1 MEPPEAPPFS
11 PEQRGFSAAPKPEV
25 AAAGCI
31 RCSALAL
38 LPGSLVLPAYG
49 KGTVL
54 WGQGVGGEGQGRGQ
68 LNLELHMPCSIA
80 FGLASPPLS
89 AWQPGSAWTGASRKQ
104 MPFQHLMGQGPGGGG
119 GQWGGRAEEQRLGG
133 CVGEEDPLK
142 LPSWGRRGLL
152 HPSCSR
158 SWGRVEAQHRP
169 WWG

>member
-1 MEPPEAPPFS
+1 MEPPEAPPLS
-11 PEQRGFSAAPKPEV
+11 PEQRGFGAAPKPEA

-38 LPGSLVLPAYG
+38 LPASLALPAYG

-104 MPFQHLMGQGPGGGG
+104 MPFQPLM

-142 LPSWGRRGLL
+142 LPS
-152 HPSCSR
+152 
-158 SWGRVEAQHRP
+158 
-169 WWG
+169 